1 LIPREL
7 TGKQVSFVYA
17 DEADLLNM
25 ALFGETAAKWRIEN
39 PDSEGNIRDSATLEQ
54 LVVLT
59 NLESLNAVLI
69 THGMSQPE
77 RLIQLNRI
85 AITQMKSL
93 LAHKSVTRL
102 K

>member
-1 LIPREL
+1 
-7 TGKQVSFVYA
+7 
-17 DEADLLNM
+17 M
-25 ALFGETAAKWRIEN
+25 ALFVKTAADWRNAN
-39 PDSEGNIRDSATLEQ
+39 PDSEGNVRDYATLGQ

-69 THGMSQPE
+69 SNGLTQSD
-77 RLIQLNRI
+77 RLHQLNQV

-93 LAHKSVTRL
+93 LEHKSIKNL